1 MKIVDAE
8 MFSIAQVYAREAVK
22 RGSECC
28 WMFARECLKMA
39 YGYDS

>member
-22 RGSECC
+22 CKSEYC
-28 WMFARECLKMA
+28 WICAREYLKLA
-39 YGYDS
+39 YGL